1 MSQVETNKAV
11 IQRYFEAYNT
21 KNGAIFDEIIAP
33 DYMTMA
39 KPLLWALLEEE
50 LLEQRMTL
58 RIL

>member
-21 KNGAIFDEIIAP
+21 KNGAIFDEITAP
-33 DYMTMA
+33 DYIDHGQTAFMCS
-39 KPLLWALLEEE
+39 PGSE